1 MTVKLCKEGLKLSI
15 ILDDITNFNGD
26 AIVNPANTLMIMGGG
41 VAGAIKRKGGQEIED
56 EAKRYAPI
64 PIGKAIITKA
74 GKLKCKYI
82 IHAPTVEYP
91 GSSSSFENVIK
102 ATKASIEIA
111 IQNNLKSLAFPLM
124 GAGVGGLSIEKSLEA
139 MIKVFEEFKNINLD
153 LHIYII
159 DEKTYSKVI
168 NFLKSIGWIEC

>member
-1 MTVKLCKEGLKLSI
+1 
-15 ILDDITNFNGD
+15 
-26 AIVNPANTLMIMGGG
+26 
-41 VAGAIKRKGGQEIED
+41 
-56 EAKRYAPI
+56 
-64 PIGKAIITKA
+64 
-74 GKLKCKYI
+74 
-82 IHAPTVEYP
+82 
-91 GSSSSFENVIK
+91 
-102 ATKASIEIA
+102 
-111 IQNNLKSLAFPLM
+111 M